1 MRVKHFKFYTGL
13 EKYVKFQ
20 GIYILVTINIELEE
34 VKRQPNVKCIKL
46 CSILP
51 ESETQRAL
59 NLFLVHVGN

>member
-51 ESETQRAL
+51 ESET
-59 NLFLVHVGN
+59 